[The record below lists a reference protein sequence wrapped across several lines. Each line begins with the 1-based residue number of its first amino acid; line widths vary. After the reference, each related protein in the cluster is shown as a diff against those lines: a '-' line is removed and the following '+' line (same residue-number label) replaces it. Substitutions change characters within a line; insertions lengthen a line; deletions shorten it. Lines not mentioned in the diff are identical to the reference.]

1 MQLSSTAQ
9 ANKEINNNGTLDF
22 GFGISTKKVSVY
34 TGSKQFVKIETNKP
48 DKRLAGAVF
57 LIKNKAGN
65 YLQQTANGYKWTKNE
80 SDALHLISDKNGAFS
95 ISGLKTGSYR
105 LKEIEAP
112 SGYILSETEIP
123 FTIST
128 FLSEDKEAD
137 SILKVVNKK
146 ENSRPFLPKTNETK
160 NTLLGVVGMVFAS
173 FAIWLF
179 NKKRT
184 GVKK

>member
-22 GFGISTKKVSVY
+22 GFGVSTKKVSVY

-80 SDALHLISDKNGAFS
+80 SDALHLISDKMA
-95 ISGLKTGSYR
+95 
-105 LKEIEAP
+105 
-112 SGYILSETEIP
+112 
-123 FTIST
+123 
-128 FLSEDKEAD
+128 
-137 SILKVVNKK
+137 
-146 ENSRPFLPKTNETK
+146 
-160 NTLLGVVGMVFAS
+160 
-173 FAIWLF
+173 LF
-179 NKKRT
+179 QFP
-184 GVKK
+184 G

>member
-1 MQLSSTAQ
+1 
-9 ANKEINNNGTLDF
+9 
-22 GFGISTKKVSVY
+22 
-34 TGSKQFVKIETNKP
+34 TNKP

-128 FLSEDKEAD
+128 
-137 SILKVVNKK
+137 
-146 ENSRPFLPKTNETK
+146 
-160 NTLLGVVGMVFAS
+160 
-173 FAIWLF
+173 
-179 NKKRT
+179 
-184 GVKK
+184 